1 MVSVETMRCHK
12 VGRIVR
18 YPMPNKLL
26 PPKKL
31 VHCVLLIFYPFR
43 DKKRSVIKFS
53 TNISKQTLRTI
64 VQDAVN
70 KNKIKVEAMGI

>member
-31 VHCVLLIFYPFR
+31 AHCVLLIFYPFK
-43 DKKRSVIKFS
+43 DEKEVLLDFPPIY
-53 TNISKQTLRTI
+53 Q
-64 VQDAVN
+64 N
-70 KNKIKVEAMGI
+70 KLSGQMSRML